1 MRMKKSG
8 GGRLV
13 RRTWTAN
20 GATQN
25 ASEMTEATQIAK
37 QVQRCEKG
45 GRPMEL
51 RDCEMD
57 GEIARLARWCDGGAG
72 ACVVPKNKGFCDK
85 NRHKVPL
92 RESKSGIMCKE
103 GR

>member
-1 MRMKKSG
+1 MRMKKR
-8 GGRLV
+8 GGRHGV
-13 RRTWTAN
+13 AWTAN

-25 ASEMTEATQIAK
+25 ASEMTEATQKAK

-72 ACVVPKNKGFCDK
+72 ACVVPKTAKAFATRIGTKC
-85 NRHKVPL
+85 HK
-92 RESKSGIMCKE
+92 ESKSGIMQR
-103 GR
+103 G

>member
-1 MRMKKSG
+1 MAS
-8 GGRLV
+8 
-13 RRTWTAN
+13 

-25 ASEMTEATQIAK
+25 ASEMAEATQIAK

-57 GEIARLARWCDGGAG
+57 GEIARLARWCEGGAG
-72 ACVVPKNKGFCDK
+72 ACVVPKTAKAFATRIGTKC
-85 NRHKVPL
+85 HK
-92 RESKSGIMCKE
+92 ESKSGIMQR
-103 GR
+103 G